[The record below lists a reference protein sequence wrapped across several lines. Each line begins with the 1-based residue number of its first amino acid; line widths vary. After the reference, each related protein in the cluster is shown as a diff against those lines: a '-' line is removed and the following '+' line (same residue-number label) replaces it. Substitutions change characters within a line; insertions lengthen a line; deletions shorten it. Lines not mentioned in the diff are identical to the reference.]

1 MQGHIY
7 HSTFYTA
14 GVSGLIL
21 ADRCI
26 VSLDRREKAGRV
38 YSPLECWTS
47 GLRVAQV
54 KDSEADGNWKRVG
67 KIARP
72 PRQRSKTHRR

>member
-26 VSLDRREKAGRV
+26 VSSRPAGESGQSVQSFGMLDQWPSG
-38 YSPLECWTS
+38 CTS
-47 GLRVAQV
+47 
-54 KDSEADGNWKRVG
+54 KRF
-67 KIARP
+67 
-72 PRQRSKTHRR
+72 